1 MAVNRAADVLFMPS
15 SLDSRAASSANS
27 GPAIDRRVALGRITW
42 TGPLLVATGRCG
54 LILLAQALAAG
65 VFAPRGHPA
74 PWRAAA
80 TWWSVYGTL
89 VDLGCLALMWRFT
102 RAEGITIR
110 DLIGAIR
117 LRRDILAGLGY
128 YTTSWGECSR
138 CGPSSTA

>member
-1 MAVNRAADVLFMPS
+1 MPS
-15 SLDSRAASSANS
+15 SLDSRAASPANS

-42 TGPLLVATGRCG
+42 TGPLLLATGRCG
-54 LILLAQALAAG
+54 LILLVQALAAG

-80 TWWSVYGTL
+80 PWWSVYGTL

-102 RAEGITIR
+102 RAEGITIRDLIGAIR

>member
-1 MAVNRAADVLFMPS
+1 MPG
-15 SLDSRAASSANS
+15 SLNS
-27 GPAIDRRVALGRITW
+27 CVALGRITW
-42 TGPLLVATGRCG
+42 TGPLLLATGRSG

-65 VFAPRGHPA
+65 VFALRGHPA

-80 TWWSVYGTL
+80 PWWTVYGTL

-117 LRRDILAGLGY
+117 PRRNILAGLKLVYG
-128 YTTSWGECSR
+128 
-138 CGPSSTA
+138 STQADASYVLFMGRVLPV